1 MQELPLWQSL
11 RNALKPQILSYDR
24 KPGRLS
30 ASISLPCLLVFL
42 SQTVSEI
49 TKACNIY
56 YHNNPGENLGLH
68 PSSSPSKEEEF
79 I

>member
-1 MQELPLWQSL
+1 MQELPLGQSL

-42 SQTVSEI
+42 SQTVSE
-49 TKACNIY
+49 
-56 YHNNPGENLGLH
+56 HDRSQQVPG
-68 PSSSPSKEEEF
+68 SCVFVK
-79 I
+79 